1 MEETL
6 SITITSEIKETL
18 DNITQTEGIPL
29 DNLVREALE
38 DYLFIRK
45 FRALRSH
52 MLQKTQNT
60 YTDEEIFEQVS

>member
-6 SITITSEIKETL
+6 TITITPEMKATL
-18 DNITQTEGIPL
+18 SNITQTEGISL
-29 DNLVREALE
+29 EKLVKKALE

-52 MLQKTQNT
+52 MLQQTHT
-60 YTDEEIFEQVS
+60 PYTDEEVFEQVS